1 MNVIAKK
8 STFMIGIRIFTILI
22 ITVYLLYESSS
33 LIFLIFKYIFIAYA
47 IYQLILLF
55 IQLYQPKELIKLEN
69 QTIYINK
76 IFKTLEINIKSI
88 NDINYKLSNNRGTTH
103 NFGTIYISTVN
114 GDKIKVINVEK
125 LEDTARNFN
134 KLIYKKD

>member
-69 QTIYINK
+69 QTIYIYK